1 MISIEKIEDGVISVN
16 GKVFWTDQWIVKNL
30 GITRNA
36 VRYARKL
43 GRIEGRKF
51 GRFWYNDAQKIVDYF
66 LKPIPSENGNGEVS
80 QEVEGK
86 ND

>member
-1 MISIEKIEDGVISVN
+1 MVSIEKIEDGAISVN
-16 GKVFWTDQWIVKNL
+16 GKVFWTDQWIEKNF

-51 GRFWYNDAQKIVDYF
+51 GRFWFNDAQKIVDFF
-66 LKPIPSENGNGEVS
+66 LKPIPNQEVQQEVGAENGN
-80 QEVEGK
+80 
-86 ND
+86 